1 MSRRV
6 NRVPYQ
12 LDAGD
17 ISGLP
22 LAEIKAILR
31 GADDLIMKGGR
42 SLLAKILKGSREK
55 RLLELNLDENPS
67 YGFYQDLTVGQIT
80 ERIDWVVLNGYLDIE
95 YDYRLPM
102 LVFTDKGWKI
112 ERETYARE
120 LMEGFDELLKIRSS
134 SYDMEYLK
142 DRDRGMIMLLLD
154 KIEAS
159 ENEKYIPILEAWSEV
174 DYLKVR
180 KRIRTVIDS
189 LSSQSS

>member
-1 MSRRV
+1 
-6 NRVPYQ
+6 
-12 LDAGD
+12 
-17 ISGLP
+17 
-22 LAEIKAILR
+22 
-31 GADDLIMKGGR
+31 MKGGR

-120 LMEGFDELLKIRSS
+120 LMEGFDELLKDRSS